1 MASIRDSRFHHCYL
15 VFDLSRQVFLHIL
28 ASAEEEGEI
37 NFGTDVTTDEEN
49 HQLKHREVFLS
60 RQLEIINANTI
71 RYDTFCCQR
80 LVQQI
85 AKSSTQSAPL
95 LGKK

>member
-1 MASIRDSRFHHCYL
+1 MAMQVVQFYWVHFQFQPLKFSI
-15 VFDLSRQVFLHIL
+15 I

-37 NFGTDVTTDEEN
+37 NYGTDITTDEEN

-71 RYDTFCCQR
+71 R
-80 LVQQI
+80 
-85 AKSSTQSAPL
+85 
-95 LGKK
+95 